1 MCPVFRQVTAGLGE
15 FASRG
20 DFVWLS
26 ARKAKFDVYESEG
39 IGFSCNDIL
48 STAFVPSTCFNR

>member
-1 MCPVFRQVTAGLGE
+1 MCPVSGQVTAVLGE
-15 FASRG
+15 FASRD

-26 ARKAKFDVYESEG
+26 ARKARFDVYESER
-39 IGFSCNDIL
+39 IGFSFNDIF